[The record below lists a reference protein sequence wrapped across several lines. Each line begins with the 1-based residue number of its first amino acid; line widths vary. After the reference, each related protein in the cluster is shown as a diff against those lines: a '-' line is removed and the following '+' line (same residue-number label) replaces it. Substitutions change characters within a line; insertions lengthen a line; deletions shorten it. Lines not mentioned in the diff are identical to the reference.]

1 MPLSASEGKSEKSVA
16 IAVKNASVFVLG
28 VARKAKTTAYLKAGK
43 ALIVTEVI
51 TPKVEPPP

>member
-16 IAVKNASVFVLG
+16 IAVKYASVLVLG
-28 VARKAKTTAYLKAGK
+28 VARRAKTTAYLVAGK
-43 ALIVTEVI
+43 ALMVTEVI